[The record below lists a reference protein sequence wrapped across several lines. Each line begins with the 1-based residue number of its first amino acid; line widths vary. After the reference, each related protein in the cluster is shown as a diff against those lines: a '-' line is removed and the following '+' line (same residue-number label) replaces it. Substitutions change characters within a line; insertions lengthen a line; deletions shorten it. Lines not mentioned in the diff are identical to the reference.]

1 MQYTFQLC
9 SLFRLT
15 TFDVKDLTSASWLH
29 LNVNMWACNVH
40 TVEALATPLFDY
52 TSSQY
57 LTHKEPIQFRGRDQ
71 ESHSQFHSLISS
83 NAKWSICCT
92 CPIPRLEFHLDIW
105 ISSNMWCM
113 HLAELNC
120 SPWLEPSLDLLFHV
134 TIILWPKAN
143 WFEQCLVKS
152 QQKLARIIFNVIH
165 FVKKRDIKKRSSLR
179 IFL

>member
-1 MQYTFQLC
+1 MFFV
-9 SLFRLT
+9 SVDDIWRKR
-15 TFDVKDLTSASWLH
+15 FDQCTALHWLR

-40 TVEALATPLFDY
+40 TGTLATPLFDCTY
-52 TSSQY
+52 SQY
-57 LTHKEPIQFRGRDQ
+57 LTHKEPIQFRCRDQ
-71 ESHSQFHSLISS
+71 ESHSQFQSLISS

-113 HLAELNC
+113 HLAELNS

-143 WFEQCLVKS
+143 SFEQCFVKC
-152 QQKLARIIFNVIH
+152 QQKLARIIFIVIC
-165 FVKKRDIKKRSSLR
+165 FVKKRDIQKRSSLR
-179 IFL
+179 LFF